1 MKLKLKQ
8 RRFLAALTAM
18 VTGGLMTMSLH
29 AMPVEASAVQDSIKD
44 APQQATGIA
53 FITRSGARPRTNFV
67 PA

>member
-1 MKLKLKQ
+1 MKLKQ

-29 AMPVEASAVQDSIKD
+29 AMLVEAAAVQDSIKD
-44 APQQATGIA
+44 AQQATGIA
-53 FITRSGARPRTNFV
+53 FITRFTRSGARPRTNSV

>member
-29 AMPVEASAVQDSIKD
+29 AMPVEAAAV
-44 APQQATGIA
+44 
-53 FITRSGARPRTNFV
+53 
-67 PA
+67 

>member
-1 MKLKLKQ
+1 MKLKLNQ

-29 AMPVEASAVQDSIKD
+29 AMPVEAAAVQGSIKD